1 MLFEVNGTR
10 TTVTITTV
18 VEKFEECEV
27 ELGKAKVREYTDCP
41 SSEDGD
47 PTAWYAHAASALE
60 YGAPHKIDC
69 EDFGTREVISTET
82 TVKQEWDRDIALDH
96 IG

>member
-1 MLFEVNGTR
+1 MLFEINGTR

-47 PTAWYAHAASALE
+47 PTA
-60 YGAPHKIDC
+60 
-69 EDFGTREVISTET
+69 
-82 TVKQEWDRDIALDH
+82 
-96 IG
+96 